1 MALALVGCV
10 HAPSPRP
17 AEPLPAPDARVAAY
31 ERYLAAW
38 SAVPIDERLHF
49 LHESVTADVVFTN
62 PTRTRTG
69 IEDVAEHLSDF
80 QRRVPGGSFRVV
92 SMLGWEDH
100 ALVRWQLVDARGAPG
115 FTGHDDV
122 AYDASHHI
130 KSIVMF
136 TDIPQERLK

>member
-1 MALALVGCV
+1 MALALASC
-10 HAPSPRP
+10 AATPPPP
-17 AEPLPAPDARVAAY
+17 APLPAPDARVASY

-49 LHESVTADVVFTN
+49 LHESVTPDVVFTN

-100 ALVRWQLVDARGAPG
+100 ALVRWQLVDARGNAG
-115 FTGHDDV
+115 LAGHDDV
-122 AYDASHHI
+122 AYDQAHRI

-136 TDIPQERLK
+136 TDIPKERLK